1 MKNNVKFCTIADIIT
16 IKKQLFFMSDTTLQQ
31 PSLNSAATKRK
42 ILVTCAL
49 PYANGS
55 IHLGHLLE
63 HIQTDIWVRF
73 QRMRGHETYFVCA
86 DDAHGTPIMLKAQE
100 LGITP
105 EAMISGVRE
114 EHMADF
120 AAFHI
125 SFDNYHST
133 HCEENELLASDIYNK
148 LKANGHIK
156 TRTISQLYD
165 PEKNMF
171 LPDRFIK
178 GTCPKCK
185 SEDENGDSCDNC
197 GATYSPTEVINP
209 RSVIS
214 GATPIL
220 KDSEHYF
227 FDLPAFEGMLKEWIH
242 SGALQE
248 MANKLSEWFEQG
260 LKQWDISRDA
270 PYFGFEIPDAPGKY
284 FYVWLD
290 APIGYMGSFKNLCSK
305 NTAIDFDS
313 FWAKDS
319 EAELYHFIGK
329 DIIYFHSLFWPAVLE
344 GSGYRKPTSVF
355 AHGFVTVNGAKMS
368 KSKGTFIKGRTY
380 LEHLNPE
387 YLRYYYAA
395 KLTSRIDDLD
405 LNLEDFAQRVN
416 ADLVGKVVNIASR
429 CASFITK
436 RFDGFL
442 STNIDN
448 QELADEVMT
457 AGDIIAAHYES
468 RDFGRAMREI
478 MSLAD
483 KVNEYIAIKE
493 PWQLVKDESK
503 QQEVQDICSLG
514 INMFRLLMIYLKP
527 VLPMLAE
534 STETFLNDKLIWNG
548 HKSLLTDHKIN
559 KFKAL
564 LQRVDMDKVNAMT
577 DAAKENLSSKLQDT
591 SKKATKNSKSAKII
605 DNNAELT
612 DPLAADPIAE
622 EINFDDFAKID
633 LRIVKIVNAEHV
645 EKANKLLQ
653 LTLALNESG
662 TETRQVF
669 AGIKSAY
676 QPEDLIGKHTVMVAN
691 LAPRKMR
698 FGLSEGMVL
707 AAGPGGKDLW
717 ILSPDDGAVAG
728 MRVK

>member
-1 MKNNVKFCTIADIIT
+1 MSQQNQSSQAKN
-16 IKKQLFFMSDTTLQQ
+16 
-31 PSLNSAATKRK
+31 KRK

-73 QRMRGHETYFVCA
+73 QRMRNNETYFVCA

-100 LGITP
+100 LGVTP
-105 EAMISGVRE
+105 EEMIAGVRE

-120 AAFHI
+120 ADFHI

-133 HCEENELLASDIYNK
+133 HSDENKAFAEEIYNRLHAK
-148 LKANGHIK
+148 GHIK
-156 TRTISQLYD
+156 TRTIEQLYD
-165 PEKNMF
+165 PEKGMF

-185 SEDENGDSCDNC
+185 SEDQNGDSCDDC
-197 GATYSPTEVINP
+197 GATYSPTEVLNP
-209 RSVIS
+209 RSAIS
-214 GATPIL
+214 GATPVL

-227 FDLPAFEGMLKEWIH
+227 FDLPAFEQMLKDWTR

-248 MANKLSEWFEQG
+248 EMANKLAEWFDSG
-260 LKQWDISRDA
+260 LRQWDISRDA
-270 PYFGFEIPDAPGKY
+270 PYFGFEIPNAPGKF

-290 APIGYMGSFKNLCSK
+290 APIGYMGSFKNLCDK
-305 NTAIDFDS
+305 ENINFDDF
-313 FWAKDS
+313 WKLDS

-329 DIIYFHSLFWPAVLE
+329 DIIYFHSLFWPAMLE
-344 GSGYRKPTSVF
+344 GAGYRKPTAVY

-395 KLTSRIDDLD
+395 KLTSKIDDLD

-416 ADLVGKVVNIASR
+416 SDLVGKVVNIASR
-429 CASFITK
+429 CASFISK
-436 RFDGFL
+436 RFDGML
-442 STNIDN
+442 SSNIDD
-448 QELADEVMT
+448 QVLANEVMN
-457 AGDIIAAHYES
+457 AGDSIAAHYEA
-468 RDFGRAMREI
+468 RDFAKGMREI
-478 MSLAD
+478 MALAD
-483 KVNEYIAIKE
+483 KVNEYIAVKE
-493 PWQLVKDESK
+493 PWQLIKDESK

-514 INMFRLLMIYLKP
+514 INMFRTLMIYLKP
-527 VLPMLAE
+527 VLPVLAD
-534 STETFLNDKLIWNG
+534 STAAFLNDELIWEG
-548 HKSLLTDHKIN
+548 HKTLLVDHKIN

-577 DAAKENLSSKLQDT
+577 EASKDNLLSKDDAKKPAKKE
-591 SKKATKNSKSAKII
+591 KKAKQVKVV
-605 DNNAELT
+605 DNTAALN
-612 DPLAADPIAE
+612 DPLGCDPISE
-622 EINFDDFAKID
+622 EIQFDDFAKID
-633 LRIVKIVNAEHV
+633 LRIVKIINAEHV
-645 EKANKLLQ
+645 EKADKLLR
-653 LTLALNESG
+653 LTLALDSKEEG
-662 TETRQVF
+662 GETRQVF

-698 FGLSEGMVL
+698 FGMSEGMVL

-717 ILSPDDGAVAG
+717 ILNPDDGAQPG